1 VVEGMTRHRALISTI
16 VPIDGGVPTM
26 TRWIVSLLQDMGIE
40 PVFAWYEPWSTYPYL
55 SVPVHALATG
65 RSPGRTTRSVYG
77 HHQGYGIGAWLPE
90 LEFTHYLP
98 RRNWR
103 DLIEQCQFHLAVT
116 GNPLCATPFVRLGLP
131 FLAWVATPWEADRRD
146 RVKGFSMPRRLLDR
160 GLNRPLLRGLERQIL
175 RSPHGRILALSGYTS
190 RSLAEIAQRP
200 MDGVM
205 LMPVDSTTFHP
216 VPHERVPWTVGFS
229 GRYGDPRK
237 GVGLLLEAVRA
248 LAREDSPIRLE
259 LIGEKDSTCL
269 RSQIE
274 TLGLADRVVCHS
286 PRSGSELAR
295 VVRRWDLFV
304 IPSHQEGLCI
314 AALEAMACGI
324 PVVSTTC
331 GGPEDY
337 VLPDRT
343 GELVARDPQAMA
355 RAIASI
361 CADPE
366 RRRRLGEGAAR
377 WVRDH
382 ASPQA
387 SRAVFRHH
395 FHSLY
400 PLLTS

>member
-1 VVEGMTRHRALISTI
+1 MIGGRALISTI

-26 TRWIVSLLQDMGIE
+26 TRWIVSLLQEMGIE
-40 PVFAWYEPWSTYPYL
+40 PVIAWYEPWSTHPSL
-55 SVPVHALATG
+55 SVPLHALATG
-65 RSPGRTTRSVYG
+65 RSPGRTSRRVYDN
-77 HHQGYGIGAWLPE
+77 HMGYGIGAWLPE

-98 RRNWR
+98 RWHWR
-103 DLIEQCQFHLAVT
+103 DLIQQCQFHLAVT
-116 GNPLCATPFVRLGLP
+116 GNPLCATPFARLGLP

-146 RVKGFSMPRRLLDR
+146 RVKGFSMPRRWLDK
-160 GLNRPLLRGLERQIL
+160 GLNRPFLRRLERQIL
-175 RSPHGRILALSGYTS
+175 RSPQGRILALSGYTS

-205 LMPVDSTTFHP
+205 LMPVDPSIFHP
-216 VPHERVPWTVGFS
+216 VPHERVPWTVGFA

-237 GVGLLLEAVRA
+237 DVRLLLEAVRL
-248 LAREDSPIRLE
+248 LAREDHPIRLE
-259 LIGEKDSTCL
+259 FIGESDSTCL
-269 RSQIE
+269 NTQIE
-274 TLGLADRVVCHS
+274 SLGLVDRVVCHS
-286 PRSGSELAR
+286 PRAGSELAG

-304 IPSHQEGLCI
+304 VPSYQEGLCI

-324 PVVSTTC
+324 PVVSTFC

-343 GELVARDPQAMA
+343 GELVPRDPGAMA

-361 CADPE
+361 CGDPE

-377 WVRDH
+377 WVGDQ

-387 SRAVFRHH
+387 SREVFHHH
-395 FHSLY
+395 FHRLY
-400 PLLTS
+400 PLASP